1 MTFQKGWP
9 MSVDVLKD
17 VREKPHATSLRAVWP
32 AILGLSVV
40 FLVEML
46 DNSVLNVALPTIA
59 RELHASTS
67 ALQWITSGYS
77 LLFGGLMIAFG
88 AVADRYGTRKVML
101 IGLTLFALANFAVLV
116 VSTPG
121 QLIAVRAAIGVT
133 AAMTA
138 PGTMALFFR
147 LFDQENLLMRA
158 TSLIA
163 TVGLV
168 GMAVGPTV
176 GGLIL
181 QVLPWQALLVMNV
194 PIALLAIGCIRLGI
208 PADDPAHRNRA
219 PLDLPGALL
228 GTVTLILALWTAT
241 LAVEDGWGDPTP
253 WLAGA
258 GAVAAAV
265 AFVVRERGTAH
276 PMFDFALLKRPAV
289 SASLAY
295 EAALG
300 MGSAVLAFTVTLQLQ
315 LVWGWSAAQ
324 AALGNLPQVVVLIA
338 VGPFVEQ
345 FVDRL
350 GTHRAAVLGASSFLS
365 GLLIYGVLG
374 RQHYAW
380 IAIALALT
388 AAGMRIVATIAGVTV
403 MRGLPEDRTS
413 IGAAMSDTSQEVAGS
428 VGLAVT
434 GTIVAAAVG
443 GSLASVGASAAG
455 SHTFEHAVTISTLT
469 LTAVCAGLIGWAAR
483 RSAKVAAE

>member
-1 MTFQKGWP
+1 MR
-9 MSVDVLKD
+9 MSVDVLPD

-59 RELHASTS
+59 RELNASTS

-88 AVADRYGTRKVML
+88 AIADRYGTRKMML
-101 IGLTLFALANFAVLV
+101 IGLTLFALANLTVLF

-138 PGTMALFFR
+138 PGTMALCFR

-158 TSLIA
+158 TSLIV

-168 GMAVGPTV
+168 GMAIGPTV

-181 QVLPWQALLVMNV
+181 QVLPWQTLLVMNV
-194 PIALLAIGCIRLGI
+194 PIAVLAIGCIRFGI
-208 PADDPAHRNRA
+208 PADDPAKRNTA

-228 GTVTLILALWTAT
+228 GTATLILTLWTAT
-241 LAVEDGWGDPTP
+241 LAVEKGWSNTTP

-258 GAVAAAV
+258 GALAAAA
-265 AFVVRERGTAH
+265 AFVVRERSTAH
-276 PMFDFALLKRPAV
+276 PMFDFKMLKRPAV

-300 MGSAVLAFTVTLQLQ
+300 LGMAVLAFTVTLQLQ
-315 LVWGWSAAQ
+315 LVWGWSPAQ
-324 AALGNLPQVVVLIA
+324 AALGNLPQVVVMLAI
-338 VGPFVEQ
+338 GPFVEK
-345 FVDRL
+345 FVDKL
-350 GTHRAAVLGASSFLS
+350 GTHRAGVLGASSFLT

-374 RQHYAW
+374 RQGYVW

-388 AAGMRIVATIAGVTV
+388 AAGMRVVATIAGVTV
-403 MRGLPEDRTS
+403 IRGLPEDQTS
-413 IGAAMSDTSQEVAGS
+413 IGAAMSDTSQEVASS
-428 VGLAVT
+428 VGMAVT
-434 GTIVAAAVG
+434 GTIVAAALG
-443 GSLASVGASAAG
+443 GSLVNVGATAAG
-455 SHTFEHAVTISTLT
+455 IHTFENAATTSTLA
-469 LTAVCAGLIGWAAR
+469 LTALCAGLILWAAR
-483 RSAKVAAE
+483 RSAKVPAQTPSGE